1 MTEEI
6 QVQWGRQGNKDQLV
20 TQDSLVVKVT
30 KVNRVVKDHQ
40 DLLDKMVQEDHRYV

>member
-6 QVQWGRQGNKDQLV
+6 QVQWGRQGKKDHLV